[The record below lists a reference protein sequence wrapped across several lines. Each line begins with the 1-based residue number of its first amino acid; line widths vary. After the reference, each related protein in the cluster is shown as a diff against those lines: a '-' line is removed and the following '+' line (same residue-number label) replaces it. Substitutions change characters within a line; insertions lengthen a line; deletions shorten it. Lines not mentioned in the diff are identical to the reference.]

1 MKIRITDL
9 LDEYLDDDLPLDAM
23 PDSLPGD
30 RPKQKPNRAA
40 HRPSHRKRAGQIV
53 AAVLIVASVS
63 VAGGLKL
70 WCGGSTGKS
79 LSDTAASAEPSP
91 QAVEQRTAEAAAA
104 STTDEPDTTVEY
116 IGDTPITDGG
126 YMTSSI
132 SSDGDGLT
140 VTAGDVS
147 RDGSTYSLKVTIETP
162 MEHVT
167 GFLLDEYDVYLVLA
181 DGTVEEVTSSSET
194 SYSEN
199 PFVKTEFFNFDDGLS
214 ESELAAATLYL
225 QIHSVALSTTDA
237 TSLITGQWDMGFSE
251 SGYTIS
257 TEAAPEESPAPT
269 LAEGQSFTVT
279 DLTVSQ
285 SGCTF
290 WLHSDADQ
298 FTLVPQGQLSL
309 AAQQGSDETYYG
321 FSILTDGTLDTSS
334 VTIDSSTM
342 STRGVTDTQNLVY
355 CTVTWK
361 ETIEPTSITGLYFTD
376 GTTGQTVEV
385 SSYVY

>member
-23 PDSLPGD
+23 PDILLGD
-30 RPKQKPNRAA
+30 RPNPKPNQAA
-40 HRPSHRKRAGQIV
+40 HCPSHRKRAGQIV
-53 AAVLIVASVS
+53 AAVLIVTSIS
-63 VAGGLKL
+63 VAGGLKF
-70 WCGGSTGKS
+70 WGGESAGKS
-79 LSDTAASAEPSP
+79 LSDTVAEPSP
-91 QAVEQRTAEAAAA
+91 QAEEQAAVAAE
-104 STTDEPDTTVEY
+104 EPDTIAE
-116 IGDTPITDGG
+116 DTSITDGG
-126 YMTSSI
+126 YITSTI
-132 SSDGDGLT
+132 SVDGDGLN
-140 VTAGDVS
+140 VSAGDVS
-147 RDGSTYSLKVTIETP
+147 RDSSTYSLKITIEVP
-162 MEHVT
+162 MENVT
-167 GFLLDEYDVYLVLA
+167 GFLLDDYDVYLVLA
-181 DGTVEEVTSSSET
+181 DGSVEDVTSSSET
-194 SYSEN
+194 NYSEN
-199 PFVKTEFFNFDDGLS
+199 PFVKTEFFTFDDGLS
-214 ESELAAATLYL
+214 ESELASATLYL
-225 QIHSVALSTTDA
+225 QIHSVSISTTDS

-257 TEAAPEESPAPT
+257 TETAPEESPAPT
-269 LAEGQSFTVT
+269 LAEGQGFIVT

-298 FTLVPQGQLSL
+298 FTLVPQGQLAL

-321 FSILTDGTLDTSS
+321 FSILADGTLDTASL
-334 VTIDSSTM
+334 TIDSSNM

-361 ETIEPTSITGLYFTD
+361 ETIEPTRITGLYFTD

>member
-9 LDEYLDDDLPLDAM
+9 LDKYLDDDLPLDAM
-23 PDSLPGD
+23 PDILPGD
-30 RPKQKPNRAA
+30 RPEAKSSQAA
-40 HRPSHRKRAGQIV
+40 HRLSHRKRAGQIV
-53 AAVLIVASVS
+53 AAVLIVASIS

-70 WCGGSTGKS
+70 WGGEAGKS
-79 LSDTAASAEPSP
+79 LSDTAAEQ
-91 QAVEQRTAEAAAA
+91 QAAEAATALA
-104 STTDEPDTTVEY
+104 TEEPDTVVEY
-116 IGDTPITDGG
+116 AEDTSIFDGG
-126 YMTSSI
+126 YMTSTI
-132 SSDGDGLT
+132 SVDGDG
-140 VTAGDVS
+140 VNISAGDVS
-147 RDGSTYSLKVTIETP
+147 REGSTYSMKITMETP

-167 GFLLDEYDVYLVLA
+167 GFLLDDYDAYLVLA
-181 DGTVEEVTSSSET
+181 DGTAEEVTSSSET
-194 SYSEN
+194 SDSEN
-199 PFVKTEFFNFDDGLS
+199 PFVKTEFFTFDGLS
-214 ESELAAATLYL
+214 ESELAAATLYI
-225 QIHSVALSTTDA
+225 QIHSVSISTTDS
-237 TSLITGQWDMGFSE
+237 TTIMDGQWDMGFSE
-251 SGYTIS
+251 SGYTLS
-257 TEAAPEESPAPT
+257 TETALEESPAPT

-290 WLHSDADQ
+290 WLHSDADE
-298 FTLVPQGQLSL
+298 FTLVPQGQLAL

-321 FSILTDGTLDTSS
+321 FSILTDGTLDTAS

-385 SSYVY
+385 SSYAY

>member
-23 PDSLPGD
+23 PDILPGD
-30 RPKQKPNRAA
+30 RPEAKSSQAA
-40 HRPSHRKRAGQIV
+40 HRLSHRKRAGQIV
-53 AAVLIVASVS
+53 AAVLIVVSIS

-70 WCGGSTGKS
+70 WGGEAGKS
-79 LSDTAASAEPSP
+79 LSDTAAEQ
-91 QAVEQRTAEAAAA
+91 QAAEAATALA
-104 STTDEPDTTVEY
+104 TEEPDTVVEY
-116 IGDTPITDGG
+116 AEDTSIFDGG
-126 YMTSSI
+126 YMTSTI
-132 SSDGDGLT
+132 SVDGDG
-140 VTAGDVS
+140 VNISAGDVS
-147 RDGSTYSLKVTIETP
+147 REGSTYSMKITMETP

-167 GFLLDEYDVYLVLA
+167 GFLLDDYDAYLVLA
-181 DGTVEEVTSSSET
+181 DGTAEEVTSSSET
-194 SYSEN
+194 SDSEN
-199 PFVKTEFFNFDDGLS
+199 PFVKTEFFTFDGLS
-214 ESELAAATLYL
+214 ESELAAATLYI
-225 QIHSVALSTTDA
+225 QIHSVSISTTDS
-237 TSLITGQWDMGFSE
+237 TTIMDGQWDMGFSD
-251 SGYTIS
+251 SGYTLS
-257 TEAAPEESPAPT
+257 TETALEESPAPT

-290 WLHSDADQ
+290 WLHSDADE
-298 FTLVPQGQLSL
+298 FTLVPQGQLAL

-321 FSILTDGTLDTSS
+321 FSILTDGTLDTAS

-385 SSYVY
+385 SSYAY

>member
-23 PDSLPGD
+23 PDILPGD
-30 RPKQKPNRAA
+30 RPEAKSSRAA
-40 HRPSHRKRAGQIV
+40 HRLSHRKRAGQIV
-53 AAVLIVASVS
+53 AAVLIVASIS

-70 WCGGSTGKS
+70 WGGEAGKS
-79 LSDTAASAEPSP
+79 LSDTAAEASP
-91 QAVEQRTAEAAAA
+91 QAAEQQTAEAATAL
-104 STTDEPDTTVEY
+104 TTEEPDTAVEY
-116 IGDTPITDGG
+116 AEDTSIIDGG
-126 YMTSSI
+126 YMTSTI
-132 SSDGDGLT
+132 SVDGDG
-140 VTAGDVS
+140 VNISAGDVS
-147 RDGSTYSLKVTIETP
+147 REGSTYSMKITMETP

-167 GFLLDEYDVYLVLA
+167 GFLLDDYDAYLVLA
-181 DGTVEEVTSSSET
+181 DGTAEEVTSSSET
-194 SYSEN
+194 SDSEN
-199 PFVKTEFFNFDDGLS
+199 PFVKTESFTFDGLS
-214 ESELAAATLYL
+214 ESELAAATLYI
-225 QIHSVALSTTDA
+225 QIHSVSISTTDS
-237 TSLITGQWDMGFSE
+237 TTIMDGQWDMGFSE
-251 SGYTIS
+251 SGYTLS
-257 TEAAPEESPAPT
+257 TETALEESPAPT
-269 LAEGQSFTVT
+269 LAEGQNFTVT

-298 FTLVPQGQLSL
+298 FTLVPQGQLAL

-321 FSILTDGTLDTSS
+321 FSILTDGTLDTAS

-385 SSYVY
+385 SSYAY

>member
-23 PDSLPGD
+23 PDILPGD
-30 RPKQKPNRAA
+30 RPEAKSSQAA
-40 HRPSHRKRAGQIV
+40 HRLSHRKRAGQIV
-53 AAVLIVASVS
+53 AAVLIVVSIS

-70 WCGGSTGKS
+70 WGGEAGKS
-79 LSDTAASAEPSP
+79 LSDTAAEQ
-91 QAVEQRTAEAAAA
+91 QAAEAATALA
-104 STTDEPDTTVEY
+104 TEEPDTVVEY
-116 IGDTPITDGG
+116 AEDTSIFDGG
-126 YMTSSI
+126 YMTSTI
-132 SSDGDGLT
+132 SVDGDG
-140 VTAGDVS
+140 VNISAGDVS
-147 RDGSTYSLKVTIETP
+147 REGSTYSMKITMETP

-167 GFLLDEYDVYLVLA
+167 GFLLDDYDAYLVLA
-181 DGTVEEVTSSSET
+181 DGTAEEVTSSSET
-194 SYSEN
+194 SDSEN
-199 PFVKTEFFNFDDGLS
+199 PFVKTEFFTFDGLS
-214 ESELAAATLYL
+214 ESELAAATLYI
-225 QIHSVALSTTDA
+225 QIHSVSISTTDS
-237 TSLITGQWDMGFSE
+237 TTIMDGQWDMGFSE
-251 SGYTIS
+251 SGYTLS
-257 TEAAPEESPAPT
+257 TETALEESPAPT

-290 WLHSDADQ
+290 WLHSDADE
-298 FTLVPQGQLSL
+298 FTLGPQGQLAL

-321 FSILTDGTLDTSS
+321 FSILTDGTLDTAS

-385 SSYVY
+385 SSYAY

>member
-23 PDSLPGD
+23 PDILPGD
-30 RPKQKPNRAA
+30 RPKPKPNRAV
-40 HRPSHRKRAGQIV
+40 HRPSNRKRAGQIV
-53 AAVLIVASVS
+53 AAVLIVASIS

-70 WCGGSTGKS
+70 WGGGSSGSS
-79 LSDTAASAEPSP
+79 LSDTASAAELSP
-91 QAVEQRTAEAAAA
+91 QAAEQTPEEATAK
-104 STTDEPDTTVEY
+104 EPDTTVEY
-116 IGDTPITDGG
+116 VGDTPITDGG
-126 YMTSSI
+126 YVTSDI
-132 SSDGDGLT
+132 SVGENGLT
-140 VTAGDVS
+140 ITAGDVS
-147 RDGSTYSLKVTIETP
+147 RDSSTYSLKVTIEVP
-162 MEHVT
+162 MENVT
-167 GFLLDEYDVYLVLA
+167 GFLLDDYDVYLVLA

-199 PFVKTEFFNFDDGLS
+199 PFVKTEFFTFDDGLS
-214 ESELAAATLYL
+214 ESELATATLYL
-225 QIHSVALSTTDA
+225 QIHSVALSTTDS

-269 LAEGQSFTVT
+269 LVEGQSFTVT

-298 FTLVPQGQLSL
+298 FTLVPQGQLAL
-309 AAQQGSDETYYG
+309 AAQQGSDGAYYG
-321 FSILTDGTLDTSS
+321 FSILTDGTLDTAS

-385 SSYVY
+385 SSYAY

>member
-23 PDSLPGD
+23 PDILPGD
-30 RPKQKPNRAA
+30 RPEAKSSQAA
-40 HRPSHRKRAGQIV
+40 HRLSHRKRAGQIV
-53 AAVLIVASVS
+53 AAVLIVVSIS

-70 WCGGSTGKS
+70 WGGEAGKS
-79 LSDTAASAEPSP
+79 LSDTAAEQ
-91 QAVEQRTAEAAAA
+91 QAAEAATALA
-104 STTDEPDTTVEY
+104 TEEPDTVVEY
-116 IGDTPITDGG
+116 AEDTSIFDGG
-126 YMTSSI
+126 YMTSTI
-132 SSDGDGLT
+132 SVDGDG
-140 VTAGDVS
+140 VNISAGDVS
-147 RDGSTYSLKVTIETP
+147 REGSTYSMKITMETP

-167 GFLLDEYDVYLVLA
+167 GFLLDDYDAYLVLA
-181 DGTVEEVTSSSET
+181 DGTAEEVTSSSET
-194 SYSEN
+194 SDSEN
-199 PFVKTEFFNFDDGLS
+199 PFVKTEFFTFDGLS
-214 ESELAAATLYL
+214 ESELAAATLYI
-225 QIHSVALSTTDA
+225 QIHSVSISTTDS
-237 TSLITGQWDMGFSE
+237 TTIMDGQWDMGFSE
-251 SGYTIS
+251 SGYTLS
-257 TEAAPEESPAPT
+257 TETALEESPAPT

-290 WLHSDADQ
+290 WLHSDADE
-298 FTLVPQGQLSL
+298 FTLVPQGQLAL

-321 FSILTDGTLDTSS
+321 FSILTDGTLDTAS

-385 SSYVY
+385 SSYAY

>member
-23 PDSLPGD
+23 PDILPGD
-30 RPKQKPNRAA
+30 RPEAKSSQAA
-40 HRPSHRKRAGQIV
+40 HRLSHRKRAGQIV
-53 AAVLIVASVS
+53 AAALIVASIS

-70 WCGGSTGKS
+70 WGGEAGKS
-79 LSDTAASAEPSP
+79 LSDTAAEQ
-91 QAVEQRTAEAAAA
+91 QAAEAATALA
-104 STTDEPDTTVEY
+104 TEEPDTAVEY
-116 IGDTPITDGG
+116 AEDTSIIDGG
-126 YMTSSI
+126 YMTSTI
-132 SSDGDGLT
+132 SVDGDG
-140 VTAGDVS
+140 VNISAGDVS
-147 RDGSTYSLKVTIETP
+147 REGSTYSMKITMETP

-167 GFLLDEYDVYLVLA
+167 GFLLDDYDAYLVLA
-181 DGTVEEVTSSSET
+181 DGTAEEVTSSSET
-194 SYSEN
+194 SDSEN
-199 PFVKTEFFNFDDGLS
+199 PFVKTEFFTFDGLS
-214 ESELAAATLYL
+214 ESELAAATLYI
-225 QIHSVALSTTDA
+225 QIHSVSISTTDS
-237 TSLITGQWDMGFSE
+237 TTIMDGQWDMGFSE
-251 SGYTIS
+251 SGYTLS
-257 TEAAPEESPAPT
+257 TETALEESPAPT

-298 FTLVPQGQLSL
+298 FTLVPQGQLAL

-321 FSILTDGTLDTSS
+321 FSILTDGTLDTAS

>member
-23 PDSLPGD
+23 PDILPGD
-30 RPKQKPNRAA
+30 RPKQKPNRAV

-53 AAVLIVASVS
+53 AAVLIVASIS

-70 WCGGSTGKS
+70 WCGGSSGSS
-79 LSDTAASAEPSP
+79 LSDTAAAAELSP
-91 QAVEQRTAEAAAA
+91 QAAEQTLEEATAE
-104 STTDEPDTTVEY
+104 EPDTDLEY
-116 IGDTPITDGG
+116 TGDTPITDGG
-126 YMTSSI
+126 YVTSDI
-132 SSDGDGLT
+132 SVGENGLT
-140 VTAGDVS
+140 ITAGEVS
-147 RDGSTYSLKVTIETP
+147 RDGSTYSLKVTIEVP
-162 MEHVT
+162 MENVT
-167 GFLLDEYDVYLVLA
+167 GFLLDDYDVYLVLA

-194 SYSEN
+194 SYSED
-199 PFVKTEFFNFDDGLS
+199 PFARREFFTFDDGLS

-225 QIHSVALSTTDA
+225 QIHSVALSTTDS

-257 TEAAPEESPAPT
+257 TETAPEESEAPT

-279 DLTVSQ
+279 DLKVSQ

-298 FTLVPQGQLSL
+298 FTLVPQGQLAL
-309 AAQQGSDETYYG
+309 AAQQGSDESYYG
-321 FSILTDGTLDTSS
+321 FSILTDGTLDTST

-355 CTVTWK
+355 CTVSWK

-385 SSYVY
+385 SSYAY